1 MSDHRYGPTSAGT
14 VLLDLG
20 AETGALVLYTP
31 EDLAGAEI
39 EISPET
45 PGAVRT
51 HAAVRARPAP
61 SGTRYAAVYEGL
73 TAGGYTI
80 WRDRGTPVGHVT
92 ITGGK
97 VTSSHWCGQGMPPAV
112 SGLPPVRPGRT
123 SGGQRAA
130 TGVARHATG
139 RSAGQPE
146 VDAGQRPPVGLG
158 HVPDDALP
166 QA

>member
-1 MSDHRYGPTSAGT
+1 MSGHRYGPTSAGT

-20 AETGALVLYTP
+20 EETGALVLYTQ

-39 EISPET
+39 EISPDT
-45 PGAVRT
+45 PGAMRT
-51 HAAVRARPAP
+51 HAAVRARPAL
-61 SGTRYAAVYEGL
+61 SGTRYAALYEGL

-80 WRDRGTPVGHVT
+80 WRDQDTRAGHVT
-92 ITGGK
+92 ITGGQ
-97 VTSSHWCGQGMPPAV
+97 VTSFHWCG
-112 SGLPPVRPGRT
+112 PGRLPLTPARCRT
-123 SGGQRAA
+123 SLVASGIRGGLGGQGRVR
-130 TGVARHATG
+130 GR

-166 QA
+166 QP